1 MGFDCNVGDFS
12 LMLQTG
18 TDTEALEQTV
28 WEGLKFLSD
37 IFPACFEKIMLL

>member
-18 TDTEALEQTV
+18 TDTEALEQT
-28 WEGLKFLSD
+28 ERGKNF
-37 IFPACFEKIMLL
+37 